1 MLSIRLIAEEGAN
14 NQVTD
19 MVTSS
24 CCLSSFTSYQWWR
37 GVSNILKN
45 HYSYFHHEGVI
56 ELFRAEVFPE
66 FLSQRAQPEGSNYPE
81 NPRPEKLNRPSGQ
94 QCF

>member
-1 MLSIRLIAEEGAN
+1 MILSVVKWPITIF
-14 NQVTD
+14 
-19 MVTSS
+19 
-24 CCLSSFTSYQWWR
+24 FTKHM
-37 GVSNILKN
+37 GLDG
-45 HYSYFHHEGVI
+45 SYFHQEGVI

-81 NPRPEKLNRPSGQ
+81 NPRPEKIYRPSGE